1 MKYPFELSEDR
12 LSLLTEE
19 ERRIYNYEHSDYY
32 SASDK
37 QDGFVQYQQMLTEK
51 RMVYYD
57 MIQDDE
63 EYDEMSDTE
72 KMDMAEGI
80 AKYEARVIMDDVMDV
95 LQEAFKDDTFG
106 LVIVRDMMFNALNE
120 HKVGVL
126 NEADSLYAGADMTG
140 WMKDM
145 GWIGK
150 LAGVAL
156 TGLLGAM
163 IALIMAGKDAAAM
176 DSLEKYM
183 NKLVERVD
191 DGIHKKRTLWG
202 KLMGKLGFNNE
213 HDGDQSN
220 SCMRQ
225 IQENFSKGVA
235 CQGMVYLKQLGMLPD
250 KTQQAL
256 TDIEM
261 NKYSDGGFQ
270 YFLDKISYPV
280 AKLANKN

>member
-95 LQEAFKDDTFG
+95 L
-106 LVIVRDMMFNALNE
+106 
-120 HKVGVL
+120 
-126 NEADSLYAGADMTG
+126 
-140 WMKDM
+140 
-145 GWIGK
+145 
-150 LAGVAL
+150 
-156 TGLLGAM
+156 
-163 IALIMAGKDAAAM
+163 
-176 DSLEKYM
+176 
-183 NKLVERVD
+183 
-191 DGIHKKRTLWG
+191 
-202 KLMGKLGFNNE
+202 
-213 HDGDQSN
+213 
-220 SCMRQ
+220 
-225 IQENFSKGVA
+225 
-235 CQGMVYLKQLGMLPD
+235 
-250 KTQQAL
+250 
-256 TDIEM
+256 
-261 NKYSDGGFQ
+261 
-270 YFLDKISYPV
+270 
-280 AKLANKN
+280 